1 MSDMK
6 KYKEIKPN
14 DKATFNM
21 LYYAMNRTIDKLENL
36 IKYDC
41 KTKNIPE
48 AKYNAYI
55 RVLRKKNDQMVARYK
70 YMQNDFDTYKIIS
83 K

>member
-48 AKYNAYI
+48 AKYKAYI
-55 RVLRKKNDQMVARYK
+55 RVLRKKNNQMVARYK
-70 YMQNDFDTYKIIS
+70 YMQNDFDIYKS
-83 K
+83 YR